1 MNNNIKIIELNSK
14 RTFELSDFLTIGS
27 DQACSHVFN
36 SLEPR
41 HFRLEKK
48 DNNKILIKDLRTQ
61 SGTRLNDVS
70 VIEAELFEND
80 IIDAGSLS
88 FQIMKKNASQ
98 KLTIQ
103 SLNQTWQKQ
112 LDLIPQMA
120 KTDFTVL
127 ILGPSGTGKD
137 VIAQNIH
144 QISDRTAPYIGV
156 NCCALSETLIESE
169 LFGHVKGSF
178 TGAIND
184 RKGAFEAARGGTLFL
199 DEIGD
204 LPLSLQAKLLRAL
217 ENNEIT
223 PVGSDKTIQTDVRVI
238 AATHQNLYDMVTKGK
253 FRSDLYYRLNVLKIN
268 VPALT
273 DRMEDFEPLLFQFA
287 KKHKVR
293 FSFDSVQELKKH
305 TWPGNIRELRN
316 IVCRAS
322 AIIKNETVK
331 VEHVSDLVEK
341 INLIKNSENLINAED
356 IKSDEMKLPFMK
368 ELEKQLILKRLAAN
382 HGNQKRTAKELG
394 IPKSTLHDRVKSY
407 GIDPKQFSA
416 PNEVLNYP
424 SA

>member
-14 RTFELSDFLTIGS
+14 RTFDLSDFLTIGS
-27 DQACSHVFN
+27 DKACSHTFN
-36 SLEPR
+36 ALEPR

-48 DNNKILIKDLRTQ
+48 ENNKILIKDLRTQ
-61 SGTRLNDVS
+61 SGTRLNDVA
-70 VIEAELFEND
+70 ILEAEIFEND
-80 IIDAGSLS
+80 IIDAGPLS
-88 FQIMKKNASQ
+88 FQILKSNISEQLSIK
-98 KLTIQ
+98 
-103 SLNQTWQKQ
+103 SLNQPWQKQ
-112 LDLIPQMA
+112 LELIPQMA

-137 VIAQNIH
+137 IIAQNIH
-144 QISDRTAPYIGV
+144 QISDRTGPYVGV

-184 RKGAFEAARGGTLFL
+184 RKGAFETARGGTLFL

-204 LPLSLQAKLLRAL
+204 LPISLQAKLLRAL

-223 PVGSDKTIQTDVRVI
+223 PVGSDKPIQTDVRVV
-238 AATHQNLYDMVTKGK
+238 AATHQNLYEMALKGK
-253 FRSDLYYRLNVLKIN
+253 FRTDLYYRLNVLKIN
-268 VPALT
+268 TPALI
-273 DRMEDFEPLLFQFA
+273 DRMEDFEPLLFQFS

-293 FSFDSVQELKKH
+293 FSFDAIQELKKH

-316 IVCRAS
+316 TVCRAS
-322 AIIKNETVK
+322 AIIKNESVK
-331 VEHVSDLVEK
+331 PEHIPHLVEK
-341 INLIKNSENLINAED
+341 IKLIATSENLVTIEELKSED
-356 IKSDEMKLPFMK
+356 MRLPFMK

-416 PNEVLNYP
+416 PNESLNYP

>member
-1 MNNNIKIIELNSK
+1 MNKNIKIIELNSK
-14 RTFELSDFLTIGS
+14 RTFDLNDFLTIGS
-27 DQACSHVFN
+27 DKSCSHTFN

-48 DNNKILIKDLRTQ
+48 DNNKLLIKDLRTQ
-61 SGTRLNDVS
+61 TGTRLNDVA
-70 VIEAELFEND
+70 ILEAEIFEND
-80 IIDAGSLS
+80 IIDAGPLS
-88 FQIMKKNASQ
+88 FQILKDTENDHLSIK
-98 KLTIQ
+98 
-103 SLNQTWQKQ
+103 SLNHSWQKQ

-144 QISDRTAPYIGV
+144 QISNRIGSYVGV

-223 PVGSDKTIQTDVRVI
+223 PVGSDKPIQTNVRVI
-238 AATHQNLYDMVTKGK
+238 AATHQNLYDMCLNGK
-253 FRSDLYYRLNVLKIN
+253 FRTDLYYRLNVLKIN
-268 VPALT
+268 TPALI
-273 DRMEDFEPLLFQFA
+273 DRMEDFEPLLFQFS

-293 FSFDSVQELKKH
+293 FSFDAIQELKKH

-316 IVCRAS
+316 TVCRAS
-322 AIIKNETVK
+322 AIIKNESVK
-331 VEHVSDLVEK
+331 CEHITSLIDKIKLIAASD
-341 INLIKNSENLINAED
+341 NLINSEELN
-356 IKSDEMKLPFMK
+356 SDDAKLPFMK

-407 GIDPKQFSA
+407 GIDPKQFSNPKEILDY
-416 PNEVLNYP
+416 PN
-424 SA
+424 A